1 MKQQILVA
9 DDEPDVLEF
18 LKYNLEKE
26 GYGIVAA
33 SNGADAL
40 AKARRRP
47 NLILL
52 DVMMPEMDGY
62 EVLRSLKKNPATESI
77 PVMFLTAKS
86 GELDEVLGLELGA
99 NDYVVKPISI
109 PKLIARI
116 KNILRKQSA
125 GTTATAPERNRLTVG
140 NVTIVVDE
148 RQVIIDRIPVQFPKK
163 EFDVLHFFFQ
173 NPGKVISRE
182 TLLHQV
188 WGSDVYVVDRTVD
201 VHVRKIREK
210 LGTHAEYIETL
221 KGVGYRLR
229 DDI

>member
-9 DDEPDVLEF
+9 DDEQDVLDF

-26 GYGIVAA
+26 GYSVQTA
-33 SNGADAL
+33 SNGANAL
-40 AKARRRP
+40 AKALRGP
-47 NLILL
+47 QLILL
-52 DVMMPEMDGY
+52 DVMMPEMNGH
-62 EVLRSLKKNPATESI
+62 EVLRALKKNPATESI

-86 GELDEVLGLELGA
+86 SELDEVLGLELGA

-116 KNILRKQSA
+116 KNLLRKQPA
-125 GTTATAPERNRLTVG
+125 GTAATVTERNRLTVG
-140 NVTIVVDE
+140 SVTIVVDE
-148 RQVIIDRIPVQFPKK
+148 RQVLIDGASVQFPKK

-188 WGSDVYVVDRTVD
+188 WDVYVVDRTVD

-210 LGTHAEYIETL
+210 LGEYAEYIETL

-229 DDI
+229 DDV